1 MKKIKILYVTYD
13 GLTDPLGQ
21 SQIIPYLSKLAS
33 NDIFIDIISF
43 EKKNVFYKLNNEISN
58 KISQSNVQWKPLF
71 YTKKPPIFSTVFD
84 IYQGYISTKVLF
96 KKNNYDILHCRG
108 YISAIMGLKLK
119 KKYNPKLI
127 FDMRGWWPDEK
138 KESGLWSGKIY
149 NLSYQYFKKKEIQLF
164 QKSDKIISLTYSG
177 KKEIIKNNWTIPSKI
192 GVIPTCVDFENFPKF
207 NEKTR
212 LRVRKELSIN
222 NNSNVLV
229 HSGSLGGNY
238 DLKEFSLIFKSFL
251 KFNNNNLILIVTKT
265 PKGFILNK
273 LKCFKLDVSR
283 VIIVE
288 SDFSQVYQYLQ
299 ASDVGLILY
308 KRAFSTIGRSPT
320 KLGEYWASG
329 IPAISLKNIGDLDF
343 IYEKYPFGIELLED
357 LNDNCFENISESLFS
372 KRNINNLR
380 NAAKEFYHIEKG
392 ISFYANIY
400 NELIS

>member
-1 MKKIKILYVTYD
+1 MKKILYITYD

-84 IYQGYISTKVLF
+84 IYRGYVSTKILF
-96 KKNNYDILHCRG
+96 KKQNYDIIHCRG

-164 QKSDKIISLTYSG
+164 QKSDKIISLTNSG

-192 GVIPTCVDFENFPKF
+192 GVIPTCVDFENFPEF

-212 LRVRKELSIN
+212 LRVRKEFSIN
-222 NNSNVLV
+222 NNSKVLV

-238 DLKEFSLIFKSFL
+238 DLKEFSLIFNKFL
-251 KFNNNNLILIVTKT
+251 KFDNNNLILIVTKT

-273 LKCFKLDVSR
+273 LKGFKLDVSR

-329 IPAISLKNIGDLDF
+329 IPAISLENIGDLDF
-343 IYEKYPFGIELLED
+343 IYEKYPFGLELLED
-357 LNDNCFENISESLFS
+357 LNDNCFENILESLFS

-380 NAAKEFYHIEKG
+380 NAAKEYYHIEKG

-400 NELIS
+400 KELIS